1 MIEPNITLITLDYP
15 PEFGG
20 VARYL
25 GSLVKETDGVMSV
38 GVPDGHSV
46 DGPGRVETRTMF
58 GRVWPR
64 WWPLVAI
71 CRGEKERNRTILV
84 SHVFPVGTA
93 ALISKCLGGPDYSV
107 IVHGLDVRLAR
118 GTWKRWLLKHICKN
132 AKAVIANSES
142 TKNDLLA
149 IVPGVT
155 VTVLTPA
162 VDGAPYPSREDARRM
177 LGIGPDEKVVL
188 TVARLVPRKGVDMS
202 IRAMARIQAK
212 QDVRYV
218 VIGEGSDRE
227 RLEQVA
233 TKCRTK
239 VTWIRNVSDNE
250 KNTWFGS
257 ADVFLL
263 PVRED
268 ETDVEGFGIVYLEA
282 AKAGIPSVAGKAGGA
297 GEAVVHERTGLLVN
311 PNHLDD
317 ITGDVERLLSDED
330 LRKTLGQQAKERVE
344 RDFRWHDRWAILSS
358 LLGIKL

>member
-1 MIEPNITLITLDYP
+1 MNKTLFPKITFGIIVLNGEPFTRYCLRSIYP
-15 PEFGG
+15 FAYEIIVVEGG
-20 VARYL
+20 HVDAR
-25 GSLVKETDGVMSV
+25 SV
-38 GVPDGHSV
+38 CTPDGHSV

-218 VIGEGSDRE
+218 VIGEGSDRG
-227 RLEQVA
+227 
-233 TKCRTK
+233 
-239 VTWIRNVSDNE
+239 RNVR
-250 KNTWFGS
+250 
-257 ADVFLL
+257 A
-263 PVRED
+263 
-268 ETDVEGFGIVYLEA
+268 EGVQRSRRRGRQGIRC
-282 AKAGIPSVAGKAGGA
+282 P
-297 GEAVVHERTGLLVN
+297 
-311 PNHLDD
+311 P
-317 ITGDVERLLSDED
+317 
-330 LRKTLGQQAKERVE
+330 
-344 RDFRWHDRWAILSS
+344 
-358 LLGIKL
+358 